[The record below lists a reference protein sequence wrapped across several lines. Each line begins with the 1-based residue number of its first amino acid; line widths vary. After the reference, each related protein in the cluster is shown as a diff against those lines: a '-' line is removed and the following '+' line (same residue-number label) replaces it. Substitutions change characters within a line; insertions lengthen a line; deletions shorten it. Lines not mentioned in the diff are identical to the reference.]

1 MKVMKLGREGEQNAK
16 ILAASS
22 SSSSQTLERS
32 LDGWRGR
39 CMKGGAAKRL
49 WRR

>member
-16 ILAASS
+16 ILARFFFLFFANA
-22 SSSSQTLERS
+22 RM

-49 WRR
+49 WRK